1 MTWLKVA
8 LIAVPIVGIV
18 LLVGLVWRCRVQD
31 GVDSGP
37 DPDPHVEGWL
47 P

>member
-18 LLVGLVWRCRVQD
+18 LLVVLAWRCRVPD
-31 GVDSGP
+31 EDEP
-37 DPDPHVEGWL
+37 DPELGGWL